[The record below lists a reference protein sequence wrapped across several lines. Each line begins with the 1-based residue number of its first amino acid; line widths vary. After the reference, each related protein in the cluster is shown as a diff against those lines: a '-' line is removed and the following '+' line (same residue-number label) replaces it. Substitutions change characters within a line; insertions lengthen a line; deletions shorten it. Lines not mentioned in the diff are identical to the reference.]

1 MELARRHK
9 SQEERDRYDERRLNW
24 FLRAQEHALS
34 GQELTAISG
43 MPTSRVL
50 AALDRLSDDGVIRSD
65 DSNRWRISRRNDNE
79 VAS

>member
-1 MELARRHK
+1 LARRHK

-24 FLRAQEHALS
+24 FLRAQNHALS

-50 AALDRLSDDGVIRSD
+50 AALDRLSDDGVVHSD
-65 DSNRWRISRRNDNE
+65 GPNRWRIFRRTDND
-79 VAS
+79 VASL